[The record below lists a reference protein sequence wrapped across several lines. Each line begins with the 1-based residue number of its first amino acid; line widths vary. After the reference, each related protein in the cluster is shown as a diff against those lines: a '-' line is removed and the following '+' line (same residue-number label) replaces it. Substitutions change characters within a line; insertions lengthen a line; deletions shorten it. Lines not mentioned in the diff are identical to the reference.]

1 MSIAQIQ
8 QREDS
13 AGFDLVRD
21 PDTGL
26 VLLSAVDQDRQTA
39 LTIMS
44 VFSER
49 LASAADE
56 LPAGTSD
63 RRGYWGDYLLP
74 RIQGVVDRL
83 GSKMW
88 TLSREKILQE
98 VVARAEGFVVESL
111 DWKLV
116 TGEVITVDVTVVANG
131 ERLEVGVVETTPD
144 GTFENSYTFDWRR

>member
-1 MSIAQIQ
+1 MSIAQIE
-8 QREDS
+8 QRPDS

-26 VLLSAVDQDRQTA
+26 IQIAASDQQRQTA

-44 VFSER
+44 VFSNR
-49 LASAADE
+49 LAAAADE

-74 RIQGVVDRL
+74 RIQGGVDRL
-83 GSKMW
+83 GSKVW
-88 TLSREKILQE
+88 TLSREVVQPE
-98 VVARAEGFVVESL
+98 VAARAEGFVVESL

-116 TGEVITVDVTVVANG
+116 TGEVITVDVSVVING
-131 ERLEVGVVETTPD
+131 ERLEVLVKETTPE
-144 GTFENSYTFDWRR
+144 GTFENSYNLDWRR

>member
-26 VLLSAVDQDRQTA
+26 VRTVSTDQERQVA

-44 VFSER
+44 IFSNK
-49 LASAADE
+49 LAAEADE
-56 LPAGTSD
+56 LPAGTND

-98 VVARAEGFVVESL
+98 VVARAEGFVVEAL
-111 DWKLV
+111 EWKLT
-116 TGEVITVDVTVVANG
+116 TGEVLTVDVTVVANG
-131 ERLEVGVVETTPD
+131 ERLEVMVVETTPD